1 MNDIQEI
8 KNLIF
13 SYAEQLDLGN
23 LGSVAEIFV
32 KGEIYAPATDST
44 VKGKENI
51 LKMYEDSCRIY
62 KETGTPCTKHI
73 TTNIIINVDTKA
85 ATADSRS
92 YYSVI
97 QATRDFSLQPII
109 AGRYH
114 DTFIL
119 EDGKWHFSK
128 RIMFVDLMGDCS
140 AHLLID
146 QNF

>member
-13 SYAEQLDLGN
+13 AYAEQLDLGN

-62 KETGTPCTKHI
+62 EETGTPAQST
-73 TTNIIINVDTKA
+73 
-85 ATADSRS
+85 
-92 YYSVI
+92 
-97 QATRDFSLQPII
+97 LQQ
-109 AGRYH
+109 
-114 DTFIL
+114 T
-119 EDGKWHFSK
+119 
-128 RIMFVDLMGDCS
+128 
-140 AHLLID
+140 LL
-146 QNF
+146 